1 MSHEP
6 TLECLLKEI
15 DGLVKLSSS
24 NFSVAGKRGEAICK
38 AIKEFKDAIEPDAGQ
53 RDSLNQLFAAVDRAA
68 GQLTQSVLNLRKDRR
83 LRGDWARFA
92 RRDLIRLKDEVLAL
106 REFLVAN
113 ANSFKPSSQASA
125 RSSVDL
131 EKLLEVLHEDDA
143 ISERT
148 FVMLTA
154 HLAQNGRSK
163 PKDPAIIEQ
172 ISRIYVQLSELHEI
186 RRVSGNA

>member
-1 MSHEP
+1 MPHEL
-6 TLECLLKEI
+6 TLESLLKEI

-24 NFSVAGKRGEAICK
+24 NFSAAGKRGEAVCK
-38 AIKEFKDAIEPDAGQ
+38 AIKEFKDAIEPDARQ
-53 RDSLNQLFAAVDRAA
+53 HDSLNQLFAAVDRAA
-68 GQLTQSVLNLRKDRR
+68 GQLTQSVLNLQKDRR

-113 ANSFKPSSQASA
+113 ANSFKPSSRVSA
-125 RSSVDL
+125 RPSVDL
-131 EKLLEVLHEDDA
+131 ERLLKVLHEDNA

-172 ISRIYVQLSELHEI
+172 ISRISAYLSELHEI
-186 RRVSGNA
+186 RRVSGDA

>member
-1 MSHEP
+1 MPHEL
-6 TLECLLKEI
+6 TLESLLKEI

-24 NFSVAGKRGEAICK
+24 NFSAAGKRGEAVCK

-53 RDSLNQLFAAVDRAA
+53 HDGLNQLFAAVDRAA
-68 GQLTQSVLNLRKDRR
+68 GQLTQSVLNLQKDRR

-113 ANSFKPSSQASA
+113 ANSFKPSSRASA
-125 RSSVDL
+125 RPSVDL
-131 EKLLEVLHEDDA
+131 ERLLKVLHEDNA

-172 ISRIYVQLSELHEI
+172 ISRISAYLSELHEI
-186 RRVSGNA
+186 RRVIGDA

>member
-1 MSHEP
+1 MPHES
-6 TLECLLKEI
+6 TLEGLLNEI

-24 NFSVAGKRGEAICK
+24 NFSEASKRGAAICK
-38 AIKEFKDAIEPDAGQ
+38 AIEEFKDAVEPNTSQ
-53 RDSLNQLFAAVDRAA
+53 RDGLNQLFAAVDRAA
-68 GQLTQSVLNLRKDRR
+68 GQLTQCMLNLRKDRR

-92 RRDLIRLKDEVLAL
+92 QRDLIRLKDEVLAL
-106 REFLVAN
+106 REFLVSN
-113 ANSFKPSSQASA
+113 ANSFKPSSRMSA
-125 RSSVDL
+125 RPSVDL
-131 EKLLEVLHEDDA
+131 EKLLEVLHEDNA

-172 ISRIYVQLSELHEI
+172 ISRISAYLSELHEI
-186 RRVSGNA
+186 RRVSGGV